1 MTRPSLLD
9 YCGAGARL
17 TPERGTALPHT
28 AWAWQ
33 PKIDGVYARVTLD
46 ARGRVQR
53 VLSRAGEPLRD
64 AADLVGILA
73 GPPDSVLHGELEAH
87 TEAGIRAAATR
98 GWAALHLFD
107 VTRLDGRPLDREPY
121 RARYAALHQAQAQL
135 EDAGA
140 ARRHDWTDD
149 ATGRH
154 HGASGRFVAAIPRD
168 LRRFPVVPMAR
179 GKGAGEALWRAHVE
193 VGGGE
198 GIVAVRLDAPAKA
211 RGAKRKVKATDT
223 LDAVCVSSSPGGSTL
238 LYAGRTFVVGTVCE
252 VGAVVEVAHDGWFEA
267 APVPRFARVVR
278 RRDDLS
284 ASVVGATVVP

>member
-87 TEAGIRAAATR
+87 TEAGIRAATTR
-98 GWAALHLFD
+98 GWAALHLYD

-211 RGAKRKVKATDT
+211 RGSQAQGQGDRHARRGVRLVVPGR
-223 LDAVCVSSSPGGSTL
+223 LDAALCRP
-238 LYAGRTFVVGTVCE
+238 
-252 VGAVVEVAHDGWFEA
+252 D
-267 APVPRFARVVR
+267 VR
-278 RRDDLS
+278 RRDRVRGGRRRRGG
-284 ASVVGATVVP
+284 ARRVVRGGAGAAVRARGAAA